1 MEVFLIILSEE
12 ARTSGM
18 KATVHAGKHTMR
30 HNKINSTLNYI
41 NLDRKNEQESVK
53 MPLLCN
59 YKPLIF
65 FSCTLLGL
73 LASFA
78 HTCFH
83 GKAQKISTCGDN
95 DTFVIY

>member
-1 MEVFLIILSEE
+1 MKVFLNILSEE

-18 KATVHAGKHTMR
+18 KATVHEGKHTTR
-30 HNKINSTLNYI
+30 HNKINSTRNYI

-59 YKPLIF
+59 YKPLF

-78 HTCFH
+78 HTTGASM
-83 GKAQKISTCGDN
+83 GKRKRFLHAEIMAHL
-95 DTFVIY
+95 